1 MNYKLKSIACAT
13 SKDLVKAF
21 NKLGVN
27 AAHIISIVYN
37 NQYILFY
44 GESRKEFEDEVGQTV
59 VQENN
64 EPNDIPETK
73 ETSQE
78 TANNGGEN

>member
-21 NKLGVN
+21 NKLDVN

-44 GESRKEFEDEVGQTV
+44 GESDEEFEDDVEHTA

-64 EPNDIPETK
+64 ESDDIPETE